1 MMRSSLGHS
10 GKIDLSL
17 LFSAPYQSHQTDH
30 HDGWQPPN
38 SRSTATTVL
47 PQQWLLP
54 ALAIR
59 AVYCRLGKQVIIV
72 VAPSFIDHSLLRHGK
87 YVRACTSNTT
97 INLFGNAKDVASRC
111 KTISGNVYRWTRR
124 NNQRRQESDNWD
136 DDNNNRYNIRQCNNQ
151 PWQFNK

>member
-17 LFSAPYQSHQTDH
+17 LSSAPHQSHPTDH

-38 SRSTATTVL
+38 SRSTATTIL
-47 PQQWLLP
+47 PQQPLLP

-72 VAPSFIDHSLLRHGK
+72 LAPSFIDHSLLRHGK
-87 YVRACTSNTT
+87 YVQACTSNTT

-111 KTISGNVYRWTRR
+111 KTISGNVYR
-124 NNQRRQESDNWD
+124 
-136 DDNNNRYNIRQCNNQ
+136 
-151 PWQFNK
+151 